1 MGWGWRIAMSSRPAE
16 VIQQHLVSKN
26 QTKVLVAN
34 ILASSPIWSFYHKAN
49 DPFGRFHNRSPN
61 LERALVL
68 GVPRKT
74 TLPVPGRLTFIQ
86 WLNQMVL
93 GSQSLEDTLT
103 CLPITLLR
111 EIQNIFQ
118 SKGQQINVNL
128 NYTEKP
134 SNKSHRIK
142 KAAFWRSAT
151 YYTDGNPSVRVLAT
165 KTHHPDF

>member
-26 QTKVLVAN
+26 QTKQLVAN
-34 ILASSPIWSFYHKAN
+34 NLASSPIWSFYHKAN

-118 SKGQQINVNL
+118 SKGQQINANL

-142 KAAFWRSAT
+142 KEAFWRSAT

>member
-26 QTKVLVAN
+26 QTKQLVAN
-34 ILASSPIWSFYHKAN
+34 NLASSPIWSFYHKAN

-118 SKGQQINVNL
+118 SKGQQINANL

-142 KAAFWRSAT
+142 KEAFWRSAT
-151 YYTDGNPSVRVLAT
+151 YYIDGNPSVRVLAT